1 MKTTFIKLSRL
12 GNKSFK
18 SSRGYVFG
26 FALLLI
32 GMALEILSYTISTVV
47 LTIPTLLSSTLV
59 LSRLYASYT
68 NGVMRWSD
76 LGCFGL
82 VAIGITLISVSL
94 KTDDIVYPSERLRE
108 LAEKVGSITFGAIGC
123 IFVIVNIY
131 WVHRVG
137 GNEYDDY
144 LVSLVSSPGKALI
157 PEKEYDEHMIEPV
170 SEDMH
175 RQAMELE
182 VEHLLTK
189 PKNASD
195 VRNLESAR
203 REIRRLRRMLNHVV
217 VENSRYGESIISKGE
232 IHFRNFKVG
241 LWTRITLYAFV
252 TALWTTLLM
261 IMTKSFGEIIESA
274 AKFGWQSEHFWQIP
288 LIASLAFLTSIP
300 YTWSANRGMHEH
312 GNSFAAVRGVLE
324 CWREFLSYAS
334 NTTSIIFSNSLFE
347 SKEQHSNTNTG
358 TQSRVSYREYS

>member
-137 GNEYDDY
+137 SNEYDDY

-261 IMTKSFGEIIESA
+261 IITKSFGEIIESA
-274 AKFGWQSEHFWQIP
+274 AKFGWQSEHVWQIP
-288 LIASLAFLTSIP
+288 LIASITFLTAIP
-300 YTWSANRGMHEH
+300 YTWSANRGMHQH
-312 GNSFAAVRGVLE
+312 GNSFAAVRGVL
-324 CWREFLSYAS
+324 S
-334 NTTSIIFSNSLFE
+334 NVGENFNRMPRKL
-347 SKEQHSNTNTG
+347 
-358 TQSRVSYREYS
+358 

>member
-1 MKTTFIKLSRL
+1 
-12 GNKSFK
+12 
-18 SSRGYVFG
+18 
-26 FALLLI
+26 
-32 GMALEILSYTISTVV
+32 
-47 LTIPTLLSSTLV
+47 
-59 LSRLYASYT
+59 
-68 NGVMRWSD
+68 
-76 LGCFGL
+76 
-82 VAIGITLISVSL
+82 
-94 KTDDIVYPSERLRE
+94 

-137 GNEYDDY
+137 SNEYDDY

-261 IMTKSFGEIIESA
+261 IITKS
-274 AKFGWQSEHFWQIP
+274 
-288 LIASLAFLTSIP
+288 
-300 YTWSANRGMHEH
+300 
-312 GNSFAAVRGVLE
+312 
-324 CWREFLSYAS
+324 
-334 NTTSIIFSNSLFE
+334 
-347 SKEQHSNTNTG
+347 
-358 TQSRVSYREYS
+358 